1 MLNNMNVRWRLRLFP
16 LFLAIIFIII
26 YSIFSNENN
35 KALARLDQNE
45 TLTKIQIKFLNAGQ
59 LFYQNGRSTE
69 AYKEFIDT
77 LNEVVGDLRKLQT
90 TFFTEESLSM
100 SNDVISSLESYI
112 KALQETMQTRIKTDQ
127 SDGIKGMDEYAQR
140 NSSIRKEASDKLN
153 TLSHWLTTQT
163 AHSLAFVDTVMIAML
178 LGAVVV
184 FAFLSFAVIWGI
196 VGPLKTIREG
206 IISFCA
212 YINNETNEIKPI
224 VIKNRDEFGEMS
236 RVLDQNIQKVQ
247 AGLQKDNAMI
257 QETASIAK
265 KASSGFLKLRI
276 ESTPHSPNLVELQ
289 KILNDLLQAFYDN
302 IAQVREVLYTY
313 TNNDFTKRVDSTQ
326 LNGIMQELFNGV
338 NHMGDEI
345 SKILKVQLDLGENLQ
360 NKSQNLRDSM
370 NALADSMNTQTASLQ
385 QTATSIEEI
394 TNSMQNIEDKTS
406 EVTAQ
411 SADIKNVIDIIKDI
425 ADQTNLLALNA
436 AIEAARAGEHGRGFA
451 VVADEVRKLAE
462 RTSKSLGE
470 IEANTNMLVQ
480 GINEM
485 SESIKEQVESIN
497 QINSAVTQLE
507 SITQENTNITI
518 QNNEV
523 ASEVSKMALDSV
535 EDSKRRKF

>member
-257 QETASIAK
+257 QETANIAK

>member
-45 TLTKIQIKFLNAGQ
+45 TLTKIQTKFLNAGQ

-90 TFFTEESLSM
+90 TFFTEESISM

-127 SDGIKGMDEYAQR
+127 SDGIKGMGEYVQR
-140 NSSIRKEASDKLN
+140 NSSIRKEASDRLN

-257 QETASIAK
+257 QETANIAK

>member
-45 TLTKIQIKFLNAGQ
+45 TLTRIQIKFLNAGQ

-276 ESTPHSPNLVELQ
+276 ESTPHSPNLAELQ

-523 ASEVSKMALDSV
+523 ASEVSRMALDSV

>member
-276 ESTPHSPNLVELQ
+276 ESTPHSPNLAELQ

-302 IAQVREVLYTY
+302 IAQVREVLHTY

-411 SADIKNVIDIIKDI
+411 SADIKNVIDIIKDL

-523 ASEVSKMALDSV
+523 ASEVSRMALDSV

>member
-178 LGAVVV
+178 LGSVVV

-257 QETASIAK
+257 QETANIAK

>member
-302 IAQVREVLYTY
+302 IAQVREVLHTY

>member
-26 YSIFSNENN
+26 YGIFSNENN

-45 TLTKIQIKFLNAGQ
+45 TLTRIQIKFLNAGQ

-90 TFFTEESLSM
+90 TFFTEESISM

-523 ASEVSKMALDSV
+523 ASEVSRMALDSV

>member
-59 LFYQNGRSTE
+59 LFYRNGRSTE

-523 ASEVSKMALDSV
+523 ASEVSRMALDSV

>member
-257 QETASIAK
+257 QETANIAK

-276 ESTPHSPNLVELQ
+276 ESTPHSPNLAELQ

-462 RTSKSLGE
+462 RTQKSLGE

-523 ASEVSKMALDSV
+523 ASEVSRMALDSV

>member
-45 TLTKIQIKFLNAGQ
+45 TLTKIQTKFLNAGQ

-90 TFFTEESLSM
+90 TFFTEESISM

-127 SDGIKGMDEYAQR
+127 SDGIKGMGEYVQR
-140 NSSIRKEASDKLN
+140 NSSIRKEASDRLN

-184 FAFLSFAVIWGI
+184 FAFLYFAVIWGI

-224 VIKNRDEFGEMS
+224 VINNRDEFGEMS

-257 QETASIAK
+257 QETANIAK

-497 QINSAVTQLE
+497 QINSTVTQLE

>member
-77 LNEVVGDLRKLQT
+77 LNGVVGDLRKLQT

-302 IAQVREVLYTY
+302 IAQVREVLHTY

-523 ASEVSKMALDSV
+523 ASEVSRMALDSV

>member
-257 QETASIAK
+257 QETANIAK

-523 ASEVSKMALDSV
+523 ASEVSRMALDSV

>member
-302 IAQVREVLYTY
+302 IAQVREVLHTY

-523 ASEVSKMALDSV
+523 ASEVSRMALDSV

>member
-45 TLTKIQIKFLNAGQ
+45 TLTRIQIKFLNAGQ

-276 ESTPHSPNLVELQ
+276 ESTPHSPNLAELQ

-302 IAQVREVLYTY
+302 IAQVREVLHTY

-523 ASEVSKMALDSV
+523 ASEVSRMALDSV

>member
-77 LNEVVGDLRKLQT
+77 LNGVVGDLRKLQT

-302 IAQVREVLYTY
+302 IAQVREVLHTY

-485 SESIKEQVESIN
+485 SKSIKEQVESIN

-523 ASEVSKMALDSV
+523 ASEVSRMALDSV

>member
-77 LNEVVGDLRKLQT
+77 LNEVVGDLHKLQT

-276 ESTPHSPNLVELQ
+276 ESTPHSPNLAELQ

-302 IAQVREVLYTY
+302 IAQVREVLHTY

-523 ASEVSKMALDSV
+523 ASEVSRMALDSV

>member
-90 TFFTEESLSM
+90 TFFTEESISM

-140 NSSIRKEASDKLN
+140 NSSIRKEASDRLN

-236 RVLDQNIQKVQ
+236 LVLDQNIQKVQ

-523 ASEVSKMALDSV
+523 ASEVSRMALDSV

>member
-1 MLNNMNVRWRLRLFP
+1 MRWRLRLFP

-257 QETASIAK
+257 QETANIAK

>member
-100 SNDVISSLESYI
+100 SDDVISSLESYI

-523 ASEVSKMALDSV
+523 ASEVSRMALDSV

>member
-276 ESTPHSPNLVELQ
+276 ESTPHSPNLAELQ

-302 IAQVREVLYTY
+302 IAQVREVLHTY

-523 ASEVSKMALDSV
+523 ASEVSRMALDSV

>member
-45 TLTKIQIKFLNAGQ
+45 TLTRIQIKFLNAGQ

-523 ASEVSKMALDSV
+523 ASEVSRMALDSV

>member
-523 ASEVSKMALDSV
+523 ASEVSRMALDSV

>member
-45 TLTKIQIKFLNAGQ
+45 TLTKIQTKFLNAGQ

-90 TFFTEESLSM
+90 TFFTEESISM

-127 SDGIKGMDEYAQR
+127 SDGIKGMGEYVQR
-140 NSSIRKEASDKLN
+140 NSSIRKEASDRLN

-178 LGAVVV
+178 LGAVVI

-257 QETASIAK
+257 QETANIAK

-497 QINSAVTQLE
+497 QINSTVTQLE

>member
-77 LNEVVGDLRKLQT
+77 LNEVVGDLHKLQT

-257 QETASIAK
+257 QETANIAK

-523 ASEVSKMALDSV
+523 ASEVSRMALDSV

>member
-1 MLNNMNVRWRLRLFP
+1 MLNNMNVRWRLRSFP

-45 TLTKIQIKFLNAGQ
+45 TLTRIQIKFLNAGQ

-112 KALQETMQTRIKTDQ
+112 KGLQETMQTRIKTDQ

-140 NSSIRKEASDKLN
+140 NSSIRKQASDKLN

-178 LGAVVV
+178 LGSVVV

-257 QETASIAK
+257 QETASIVK

-302 IAQVREVLYTY
+302 IAQVREVLHTY

-462 RTSKSLGE
+462 RTS
-470 IEANTNMLVQ
+470 
-480 GINEM
+480 
-485 SESIKEQVESIN
+485 
-497 QINSAVTQLE
+497 
-507 SITQENTNITI
+507 
-518 QNNEV
+518 
-523 ASEVSKMALDSV
+523 
-535 EDSKRRKF
+535 

>member
-77 LNEVVGDLRKLQT
+77 LNEVVGDLHKLQT

-302 IAQVREVLYTY
+302 IAQVREVLHTY

-523 ASEVSKMALDSV
+523 ASEVSRMALDSV

>member
-276 ESTPHSPNLVELQ
+276 ESTPHSPNLAELQ

>member
-77 LNEVVGDLRKLQT
+77 LNEVVGDLHKLQT

-276 ESTPHSPNLVELQ
+276 ESTPHSPNLAELQ

-523 ASEVSKMALDSV
+523 ASEVSRMALDSV

>member
-1 MLNNMNVRWRLRLFP
+1 MNVRWRLRLFP

-77 LNEVVGDLRKLQT
+77 LNEVVGDLHKLQT

-276 ESTPHSPNLVELQ
+276 ESTPHSPNLAELQ

-302 IAQVREVLYTY
+302 IAQVREVLHTY

-523 ASEVSKMALDSV
+523 ASEVSRMALDSV

>member
-45 TLTKIQIKFLNAGQ
+45 TLTRIQIKFLNAGQ

-257 QETASIAK
+257 QETANIAK

-523 ASEVSKMALDSV
+523 ASEVSRMALDSV

>member
-45 TLTKIQIKFLNAGQ
+45 TLTKIQTKFLNAGQ

-90 TFFTEESLSM
+90 TFFTEESISM

-127 SDGIKGMDEYAQR
+127 SDGIKGMGEYVQR
-140 NSSIRKEASDKLN
+140 NSSIRKEASDRLN

-257 QETASIAK
+257 QETANIAK

-497 QINSAVTQLE
+497 QINSTVTQLE

>member
-257 QETASIAK
+257 QETANIAK

-462 RTSKSLGE
+462 RTQKSLGE
-470 IEANTNMLVQ
+470 IEANTNILVQ
-480 GINEM
+480 SINDM
-485 SESIKEQVESIN
+485 AESIKEQAQGIS
-497 QINSAVTQLE
+497 QINETITQLE
-507 SITQENTNITI
+507 SITQ
-518 QNNEV
+518 QNVGIANHSQEISFAV
-523 ASEVSKMALDSV
+523 DSV
-535 EDSKRRKF
+535 AMQILEDVNKKKF

>member
-140 NSSIRKEASDKLN
+140 NSSIRKEASDRLN

-163 AHSLAFVDTVMIAML
+163 AHSLAFIDTVMIAML

-523 ASEVSKMALDSV
+523 ASEVSRMALDSV